1 MTRFFPTRRPA
12 DGPRGGAH
20 PARSILYSSLW
31 MASAGNL
38 ALGQAL
44 HRAQLL
50 DGWRGAG
57 FALGFALA
65 IAAVMALLLSLVA
78 WRVTYKPVLT
88 ALLLA
93 TAFGAY
99 FMLSYGVVIDST
111 MMINVLQTDLRETR
125 DLLSLRMLLTV
136 LLLAGLPIW
145 LLWRR
150 PIAWPHWSRQ
160 LRNNLLGVVA
170 ALAVL
175 AAALLAIFQPLA
187 ASMRNHHELRY
198 LVNPLNS
205 LYALGQLVAPA
216 RRGGPRTLQPLG
228 QDATLANAAPARPPL
243 LLLVLGETAR
253 ADHFTLNG
261 YARPTTPELG
271 TLEVF
276 SQRQAFSCGT
286 STAASV
292 PCMFSHL
299 GREAYGQRAQDHET
313 LVDVLQHAGLAVLW
327 LDNQAG
333 CKGVCDRVPNV
344 NTSALKH
351 PVLCP
356 DGECFDEIL
365 LDGLDQRI
373 AALPAERRA
382 RGIVLVWHQMGSHG
396 PAYHLRSP
404 AAFKRFQPECR
415 SAALQDCQRE
425 EVVNAYDNS
434 IAYTDHLLAGAI
446 RWLEGQAAGHDT
458 ALLYVSDHGESLGE
472 NNLYL
477 HGLPYAIAP
486 DAQKHVP
493 WIGWFSPGF
502 RQSTGLDAA
511 CLRQGQDLPLSHD
524 QYFHSVLGLM
534 GVQTSAY
541 RADWD
546 FYRRCRKP

>member
-1 MTRFFPTRRPA
+1 MTRLFPTRRPA
-12 DGPRGGAH
+12 DGPRAVGH
-20 PARSILYSSLW
+20 PGRWILFASLW
-31 MASAGNL
+31 MASVGNL
-38 ALGQAL
+38 ALWRAL
-44 HRAQLL
+44 QRAQLL

-57 FALGFALA
+57 FALGFGVA
-65 IAAVMALLLSLVA
+65 IAAVVALLLCLLA
-78 WRVTYKPVLT
+78 WRHSFKPVLT
-88 ALLLA
+88 LLLLA

-111 MMINVLQTDLRETR
+111 MMTNVLQTDLRETR
-125 DLLSLRMLLTV
+125 DLLTLRMLITV
-136 LLLAGLPIW
+136 LLLAGLPIV

-150 PIAWPHWSRQ
+150 PLAWPNWPRQ
-160 LRNNLLGVVA
+160 LRNNLLGLVA

-175 AAALLAIFQPLA
+175 ATALLAIYQPLA
-187 ASMRNHHELRY
+187 ASMRNHRELRY

-205 LYALGQLVAPA
+205 LYALGQLAAPA
-216 RRGGPRTLQPLG
+216 RQRGPRSLLPLG
-228 QDATLANAAPARPPL
+228 QAATLARTAPPRPPL

-253 ADHFTLNG
+253 ADHFSLNG
-261 YARPTTPELG
+261 YERPTTPQLAA
-271 TLEVF
+271 LDVI
-276 SQRQAFSCGT
+276 SQRNAWSCGT

-299 GREAYGQRAQDHET
+299 GREAYAQREQDHET

-333 CKGVCDRVPNV
+333 CKGVCDRVPNI
-344 NTSALKH
+344 NTSALQH
-351 PVLCP
+351 PTLCP
-356 DGECFDEIL
+356 DGECYDEIL
-365 LDGLDQRI
+365 LEGLDQRI

-382 RGIVLVWHQMGSHG
+382 RGIVLVMHLMGSHG

-404 AAFKRFQPECR
+404 PAFKRFQPECR

-425 EVVNAYDNS
+425 EVVNAYDNTL
-434 IAYTDHLLAGAI
+434 AYTDHVLAGAI
-446 RWLEGQAAGHDT
+446 RWLGTRSAQQDT

-486 DAQKHVP
+486 DAQKRVP
-493 WIGWFSPGF
+493 WIGWFSPAF
-502 RQSTGLDAA
+502 AQAHGLDLA
-511 CLRQGQDLPLSHD
+511 CLKQGLDLPLSHD

-546 FYRRCRKP
+546 FYRRCRRP